1 MEKIKHIW
9 TFDHAPNKK
18 DLEKYTLQR
27 VMRNRVHAVT
37 CERAMGCIELALVLT
52 GVETINSPA
61 VVTKIFNF
69 DPRHWIEVAID
80 YMNSE
85 DPNKTVVRGL
95 KTFIADYSAL
105 IPAIISEC
113 FVNSSPFSRIISD
126 IISILQ
132 EEKYLKESTM
142 LLYDIDNDEF
152 QVGSLSRSYLQ
163 NLDLDSDDDYSE
175 FEDDDDEADAE
186 EVSPLAFDYG
196 SFYLRALIDI
206 CKDIKTLLDLL
217 TPSETIAAAESYK
230 ELSIKVKMARC
241 IRYIIPLAEEGFRL
255 LMYKQHKKRKPVVDV
270 LSKLLELQEEFES
283 LEYNL

>member
-1 MEKIKHIW
+1 MKNKHIW
-9 TFDHAPNKK
+9 TFEHAPNEK
-18 DLEKYTLQR
+18 DLKKYTMQR

-52 GVETINSPA
+52 GIETINSPV

-80 YMNSE
+80 YMNSD
-85 DPNKTVVRGL
+85 DPNERVVRGL
-95 KTFIADYSAL
+95 KTFIADYSEL
-105 IPAIISEC
+105 IPKIISEC
-113 FVNSSPFSRIISD
+113 FTEAPFDKIISN
-126 IISILQ
+126 IESILQ

-175 FEDDDDEADAE
+175 FEDDDDDEDDAE
-186 EVSPLAFDYG
+186 EASPLAFDYG

-206 CKDIKTLLDLL
+206 CKDIKALLDLL
-217 TPSETIAAAESYK
+217 TPSETIAAAKSYK
-230 ELSIKVKMARC
+230 ELSIRVKMSRC
-241 IRYIIPLAEEGFRL
+241 IWDIISMAEEGFRL
-255 LMYKQHKKRKPVVDV
+255 LIHKQPKKRKPVFDV
-270 LSKLLELQEEFES
+270 LLKLSELREVFES
-283 LEYNL
+283 LEDNW

>member
-1 MEKIKHIW
+1 MKNKHIW
-9 TFDHAPNKK
+9 TFEHAPNEK
-18 DLEKYTLQR
+18 DLKKYTLQR

-52 GVETINSPA
+52 GVETINSPV

-80 YMNSE
+80 YMNSD
-85 DPNKTVVRGL
+85 DPNESVVRGL
-95 KTFIADYSAL
+95 KTFIADYSEL
-105 IPAIISEC
+105 IPKIIAEC
-113 FVNSSPFSRIISD
+113 FTKAPFSSIISD
-126 IISILQ
+126 IESILQ

-175 FEDDDDEADAE
+175 FEDDDEDDAE
-186 EVSPLAFDYG
+186 EASPLAFDYG

-217 TPSETIAAAESYK
+217 TPSETIAAAKSYK
-230 ELSIKVKMARC
+230 ELSIRVKMSRC
-241 IRYIIPLAEEGFRL
+241 IWDIISMSEEGFRL
-255 LMYKQHKKRKPVVDV
+255 LMYKQPKKRKPVSDV
-270 LSKLLELQEEFES
+270 LLKLSELRDVFES
-283 LEYNL
+283 LEDNW

>member
-1 MEKIKHIW
+1 MEKNKHIW
-9 TFDHAPNKK
+9 TFEHAPNKK
-18 DLEKYTLQR
+18 DLKKYTLQR

-52 GVETINSPA
+52 GIETINSPA

-85 DPNKTVVRGL
+85 DPNERVVRGL
-95 KTFIADYSAL
+95 KTFIADYSEL
-105 IPAIISEC
+105 IPKIIAECFTEASFGKIISNIE
-113 FVNSSPFSRIISD
+113 
-126 IISILQ
+126 SILQ

-175 FEDDDDEADAE
+175 FEDDDDEDDE
-186 EVSPLAFDYG
+186 EANPLAFDYG

-206 CKDIKTLLDLL
+206 CKDIKALLDLL
-217 TPSETIAAAESYK
+217 TPSETIAAAKSYK
-230 ELSIKVKMARC
+230 ELSIRVKMSRC
-241 IRYIIPLAEEGFRL
+241 IWDIISMAEEGFRL
-255 LMYKQHKKRKPVVDV
+255 LMYKQPKKRKPVSDV
-270 LSKLLELQEEFES
+270 LLKLSELRDVFES
-283 LEYNL
+283 LEDNW